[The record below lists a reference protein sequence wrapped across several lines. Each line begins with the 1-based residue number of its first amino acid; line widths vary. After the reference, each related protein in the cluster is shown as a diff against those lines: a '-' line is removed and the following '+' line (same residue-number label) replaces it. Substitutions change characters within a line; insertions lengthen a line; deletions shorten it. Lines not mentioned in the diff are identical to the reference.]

1 MNDLNGGQ
9 IEQEAKLQWVPLSQM
24 QVNEVAQRDFNPKWA
39 AELASKFDME
49 EMGNP
54 TVNHR
59 DGVFNIIDGQHR
71 IEALKQYLGE
81 GNWEQRSVECRTY
94 EGLSDQEEAEKFLKL
109 QARLKPHSFDDF
121 RVSVSAGRETEAEID
136 RIVGEMGLK
145 ISRTRNGISAT
156 GTLKKVYTRGG
167 QEVLA
172 RTLMIIRDA
181 YGDAGF
187 EAAVIDGI
195 GLFIQRYAGEVNDER
210 VTRKLASAAGG
221 VGGLLNKANQLRLT
235 TGNQKGQCVAAAVVD
250 LANRGAG
257 GKKLPS
263 WWRANQKG
271 SAQ

>member
-1 MNDLNGGQ
+1 MNEPNATQ
-9 IEQEAKLQWVPLSQM
+9 IGQEAKLQWVPLSQM

-81 GNWEQRSVECRTY
+81 GNWEERSVECRTY

-109 QARLKPHSFDDF
+109 QARLKPHSFDEF
-121 RVSVSAGRETEAEID
+121 RVSVEAGRETEAEIS
-136 RIVGEMGLK
+136 RIVTEMGLK
-145 ISRTRNGISAT
+145 ISRSGNGISAT
-156 GTLKKVYTRGG
+156 GTLKKIYLRGG

-172 RTLMIIRDA
+172 RTLIIIREA
-181 YGDAGF
+181 YGEAGL
-187 EAAVIDGI
+187 EAPVIEGV
-195 GLFIQRYAGEVNDER
+195 GLVVQRYAREVRDEWLI
-210 VTRKLASAAGG
+210 RKLSSASGG
-221 VGGLLNKANQLRLT
+221 SGGLLNKANQLRLT
-235 TGNQKGQCVAAAVVD
+235 TGNAKGHCVAAAVVE
-250 LANRGAG
+250 LHNRGRD

-271 SAQ
+271 GAQ